1 MIRGAAAKAL
11 LLGLGSALLA
21 ACGGDDGPPPPC
33 PALVRPPEAAR
44 LVDYV
49 GGGRD
54 LTDVSFE
61 ATIGQAFLTCE
72 YDEDLVEAELDVT
85 FIASEGPANA
95 ARSAVI
101 RYFVAIATRDQE
113 ILTREQFAV
122 QVAFAGNLTRLAV
135 TEQLSPRIP
144 LAPGQSG
151 ANFVV
156 YVGFVLSPEQL
167 EANRRN
173 L

>member
-1 MIRGAAAKAL
+1 MTLRAARNG
-11 LLGLGSALLA
+11 LLGGLVMALLA
-21 ACGGDDGPPPPC
+21 ACGGDDIPPPC
-33 PALVRPPEAAR
+33 PAFVRVPEAAR

-49 GGGRD
+49 GAGRD

-61 ATIGQAFLTCE
+61 ATISQIGLTCD
-72 YDEDLVEAELDVT
+72 YDDEMVEGELDIT

-101 RYFVAIATRDQE
+101 RYFVAIATRDQK
-113 ILTREQFAV
+113 ILTREEFAV
-122 QVAFAGNLTRLAV
+122 QVGFEGTLTRLAV

-144 LAPGQSG
+144 LQPGQSG
-151 ANFVV
+151 ASYVV
-156 YVGFVLSPEQL
+156 YVGFILTPEQL
-167 EANRRN
+167 EANRKN